1 MVICHKHIE
10 MVALLLGQ
18 GADINA
24 CDLVRRTDKS
34 VSGQFTVPTS
44 TRVMW

>member
-1 MVICHKHIE
+1 MVICHGHIE

-24 CDLVRRTDKS
+24 CDRVRRTDKNI
-34 VSGQFTVPTS
+34 SGQFTVPTS
-44 TRVMW
+44 TRMMR